1 MADVFL
7 GKQITSP
14 ETSPKNTSSFSTT
27 RMREEYIR
35 LYQGL
40 RDKADPVTWRTTI
53 CKIKMLLGV
62 ADPDWNKLPATKH
75 QEAIE
80 LVKKLLRGTYLE
92 AFMPDVL
99 NALGIKSVEYVRGE
113 IDALIY
119 NGRHIPE
126 ELLWKVANEYQN
138 LSKSVAVVNPV
149 GHYNDGETRIVAP
162 GKLTNSVQRLII
174 LASTQEMYGGSI
186 AVLANV
192 IRTIRNANFAKEINA
207 VDVVIPMFGGSR
219 SDKDGQSPE
228 IGFEVQQAIFDAKM
242 LSATT
247 ADLLQSLREELP
259 LSDVPKVRFFSI
271 DIHGSSF
278 PQRIF
283 ESDGLEF
290 QSICP
295 MSAFAEAVKQEMVD
309 QKMENLPLMVV
320 ASDNGATVRA
330 ERFAEEMSKIN
341 DHSEILMVYFDK
353 KRSQAGEIGKL
364 AVARLAH
371 WSVRGKEITKTDITD
386 AKKVGEK
393 FIRIIPDD
401 MLDTGGTAE
410 KDSELLDQIMP
421 TSALKIF
428 VATHP
433 VLSRG
438 SLAVDRTKA
447 DVVLVGNTLN
457 PPHLKSHSKVRVIN
471 LARSIVKQLET

>member
-7 GKQITSP
+7 SKQITSP
-14 ETSPKNTSSFSTT
+14 ETSPKIISTFSTT
-27 RMREEYIR
+27 RLREEYVR

-40 RDKADPVTWRTTI
+40 RDKSDPVTWRTTI

-62 ADPDWNKLPATKH
+62 NCPDWDTLPTSKH
-75 QEAIE
+75 KEAIE
-80 LVKKLLRGTYLE
+80 LVQKLVQGTYLE
-92 AFMPDVL
+92 PFTPDL
-99 NALGIKSVEYVRGE
+99 LQALGINSHKHTREV

-119 NGRHIPE
+119 NGRHLPE

-138 LSKSVAVVNPV
+138 QNKSVVVVNPV

-162 GKLTNSVQRLII
+162 GKLTNRVRRLII
-174 LASTQEMYGGSI
+174 LASTQEMYGGSV

-192 IRTIRNANFAKEINA
+192 IRTIRFASFSKDVEE

-259 LSDVPKVRFFSI
+259 LKSIPKVRFFSV
-271 DIHGSSF
+271 DIHGDTF
-278 PQRIF
+278 PKRIF

-290 QSICP
+290 VSVCP
-295 MSAFAEAVKQEMVD
+295 MAAFAEAVKQEMID
-309 QKMENLPLMVV
+309 QKLESLPLMVV
-320 ASDNGATVRA
+320 ASDAGATVRA
-330 ERFAEEMSKIN
+330 ERFAHEITKIR
-341 DHSEILMVYFDK
+341 DKSEILMVYFDK
-353 KRSQAGEIGKL
+353 KRSQAGEVGKL
-364 AVARLAH
+364 AVAHLAH
-371 WSVRGKEITKTDITD
+371 WSVRGNEIKKTDITD
-386 AKKVGEK
+386 AKKVGER

-421 TSALKIF
+421 ASALKIF
-428 VATHP
+428 IATHP

-438 SLAVDRTKA
+438 PLAIDRTKA

-471 LARSIVKQLET
+471 LAKNIMKSLEE

>member
-1 MADVFL
+1 MADVFVSQKL
-7 GKQITSP
+7 AHSEVTPQIT
-14 ETSPKNTSSFSTT
+14 NSFSTT
-27 RMREEYIR
+27 RLREEYIR

-40 RDKADPVTWRTTI
+40 RDQSDPVTWRTTI

-62 ADPDWNKLPATKH
+62 NCPDWDMLPNNKHKEAVELVNKL
-75 QEAIE
+75 
-80 LVKKLLRGTYLE
+80 VFGTYLE
-92 AFMPDVL
+92 SFTPDL
-99 NALGIKSVEYVRGE
+99 LQALGLNSHKHTREV

-119 NGRHIPE
+119 NGRHLPE

-138 LSKSVAVVNPV
+138 QNKSVVVVNPV

-162 GKLTNSVQRLII
+162 GKLTNDVRRLII
-174 LASTQEMYGGSI
+174 LASTQEMYGGSV

-192 IRTIRNANFAKEINA
+192 IRTIRFAPFSRSIKT
-207 VDVVIPMFGGSR
+207 VDVVVPMFGGSR

-247 ADLLQSLREELP
+247 ADLLQSLREELS
-259 LSDVPKVRFFSI
+259 LNDVPQVRFFSI
-271 DIHGSSF
+271 DIHGGTF

-290 QSICP
+290 VSICP
-295 MSAFAEAVKQEMVD
+295 MPAFAEAVKQEMID
-309 QKMENLPLMVV
+309 QKLENLPLMVV
-320 ASDNGATVRA
+320 ASDAGATVRA
-330 ERFAEEMSKIN
+330 ERFAHEISKIN
-341 DHSEILMVYFDK
+341 DKSEILMVYFDK
-353 KRSQAGEIGKL
+353 KRSQAGEVGRL
-364 AVARLAH
+364 AVAKLAH
-371 WSVRGKEITKTDITD
+371 WSTIGSSITKKDIND
-386 AKKVGEK
+386 AKIVGER
-393 FIRIIPDD
+393 FVRIIPDD

-428 VATHP
+428 IATHT

-438 SLAVDRTKA
+438 PLAVDRTKA

-471 LARSIVKQLET
+471 LARSIVNALEF